1 MPDALSAHLIITLAV
16 LAIAMVAL
24 LTERL
29 SADLVA
35 LLAVVALG
43 VTGVLTPEETFSG
56 FSRSAVITI
65 LAIFILAEG
74 LTRAGVADRVGDLI
88 TRLAGHS
95 ERRLIIVVM
104 LAGSGLSLVMNNIA
118 SAAVLLPAVTAAG
131 RRARVSPARL
141 LMPLAFSTLLGG
153 MATLLTTA
161 NIVSSSLLQDRG
173 FEGFGLLDFAP
184 IGLPLVAGGILYVAF
199 LGRRWL
205 PTHAPQ
211 EHLRVSPTGDLVE
224 IYHLGQHLFRVR
236 VPPGSYLVGRPLEES
251 TLREIYQIN
260 LLAVERDGKVVRS
273 PPPSMELRLG
283 DILHFQGDIE
293 DFRERDVEPY
303 LEILP
308 ERTWHESDLES
319 GNTLVVET
327 ILAPRSS
334 LVGRTLRE
342 ARFRR
347 RYGMTVLAIWRGD
360 KPLLSDLGDEPLA
373 FGDALLLQGP
383 RDRLEL
389 LIEEPDLIV
398 LAREGDLVPRRPGK
412 HWQAV
417 AVLVGA
423 LVVAIAT
430 PLPIAE
436 VMLSGALAMVLLGLL
451 SMEEAYRAIEWRT
464 VFLVAGMLPLG
475 IALSNSGAAAL
486 LARGLVLTAGGFGP
500 LVLLAGLFL
509 VTTLLVQVMTGA
521 AVAAVM
527 VPIAITAAQ
536 EVGADPRS
544 VVMGVALAT
553 SMAFLTPLGHPVNL
567 LVMGSGGYRF
577 KDYWRMGW
585 PLALLVFALVMVL
598 LPMVWHL
605 G

>member
-1 MPDALSAHLIITLAV
+1 MPDLLSADLIITLVV
-16 LAIAMVAL
+16 LSAAIVAL

-35 LLAVVALG
+35 LLAVVVLG
-43 VTGVLTPEETFSG
+43 VTGVLTPEQTFSG

-88 TRLAGHS
+88 TRLAGQS
-95 ERRLIIVVM
+95 ERRLIVVVM
-104 LAGSGLSLVMNNIA
+104 LAGGGLSLVMNNIA

-131 RRARVSPARL
+131 RRAKVSPARL

-173 FEGFGLLDFAP
+173 LDGFGLLDFAP
-184 IGLPLVAGGILYVAF
+184 VGLPLVAGGVLYVAL
-199 LGRRWL
+199 LGRRRL

-211 EHLRVSPTGDLVE
+211 EHLRVSDAGDLVD
-224 IYHLGQHLFRVR
+224 IYHLGGHLFRAR
-236 VPPGSYLVGRPLEES
+236 VPAGSYLIGRPVSES
-251 TLREIYQIN
+251 TLREIYQIS
-260 LLAVERDGKVVRS
+260 LVAVERDTKIIQS
-273 PPPSMELRLG
+273 PAPTMELRQG
-283 DILHFQGDIE
+283 DILHFQGDVE

-308 ERTWHESDLES
+308 ERTWHEHDLES
-319 GNTLVVET
+319 GDTVVVET
-327 ILAPRSS
+327 VLAPRSS
-334 LVGRTLRE
+334 LVGRSLRE

-347 RYGMTVLAIWRGD
+347 RYGMTALAIWRGD
-360 KPLLSDLGDEPLA
+360 RPLLTDLGDQPLV

-383 RDRLEL
+383 RDRMEL
-389 LIEEPDLIV
+389 LSEEPDLIV
-398 LAREGDLVPRRPGK
+398 LTREDDLEPRQPGK

-417 AVLVGA
+417 AVLVTA

-430 PLPIAE
+430 PMPIAE

-451 SMEEAYRAIEWRT
+451 TMEEAYRAIEWKT

-475 IALSNSGAAAL
+475 VALSQSGAAAL
-486 LARGLVLTAGGFGP
+486 LAKGIVLVTGSFGP
-500 LVLLAGLFL
+500 LALLGMLFV
-509 VTTLLVQVMTGA
+509 VTTLLVQVMTGP
-521 AVAAVM
+521 AVAAIM

-536 EVGADPRS
+536 EIGADPRS
-544 VVMGVALAT
+544 IVMGVALAT

-577 KDYWRMGW
+577 RDYWRLGW
-585 PLALLVFALVMVL
+585 PLAVLVFAIVMLL
-598 LPMVWHL
+598 LPVVWPL

>member
-1 MPDALSAHLIITLAV
+1 MPDALSADLIITLSV
-16 LAIAMVAL
+16 LAVAIVAL

-35 LLAVVALG
+35 LLAVLALG

-74 LTRAGVADRVGDLI
+74 LTRAGVADRVGTLI

-95 ERRLIIVVM
+95 ERRLILVVM
-104 LAGSGLSLVMNNIA
+104 LAGGTLSLVMNNIA

-173 FEGFGLLDFAP
+173 LEGFGLLDFAP
-184 IGLPLVAGGILYVAF
+184 VGLPLVAGGVLYVAF

-211 EHLRVSPTGDLVE
+211 EHLGVSRSGDLVE
-224 IYHLGQHLFRVR
+224 IYHLGKRLFRAR
-236 VPPGSYLVGRPLEES
+236 VPAGSYLVGRPLSES
-251 TLREIYQIN
+251 TLREIYR
-260 LLAVERDGKVVRS
+260 LSLVAVERAGKVIQS
-273 PPPSMELRLG
+273 PTPTMELHQE
-283 DILHFQGDIE
+283 DILHFQGDVE
-293 DFRERDVEPY
+293 DFRQRDVEPY

-308 ERTWHESDLES
+308 QRTWHERDLES
-319 GNTLVVET
+319 GDTVVVEA
-327 ILAPRSS
+327 ILAPRAS
-334 LVGRTLRE
+334 LVGRTLRD

-347 RYGMTVLAIWRGD
+347 RYGMTALGIWRGD
-360 KPLLSDLGDEPLA
+360 QPLLSNLRDEPLA

-389 LIEEPDLIV
+389 LREEPDLIV
-398 LAREGDLVPRRPGK
+398 LPREEDLEPRRPGK

-417 AVLVGA
+417 AVLVA
-423 LVVAIAT
+423 SLVVAIAT
-430 PLPIAE
+430 PLPIGE

-475 IALSNSGAAAL
+475 VALSKSGAAAL
-486 LARGLVLTAGGFGP
+486 LAHGLVLSTGSFGP

-509 VTTLLVQVMTGA
+509 VTTLLVQVMTGP
-521 AVAAVM
+521 AVAAIM

-536 EVGADPRS
+536 ETGADPRS

-567 LVMGSGGYRF
+567 LVMGSGGYHFR
-577 KDYWRMGW
+577 DYWRMGW
-585 PLALLVFALVMVL
+585 PLALLVFAIVMLL
-598 LPMVWHL
+598 LPAIWRL

>member
-1 MPDALSAHLIITLAV
+1 
-16 LAIAMVAL
+16 
-24 LTERL
+24 
-29 SADLVA
+29 
-35 LLAVVALG
+35 
-43 VTGVLTPEETFSG
+43 
-56 FSRSAVITI
+56 
-65 LAIFILAEG
+65 
-74 LTRAGVADRVGDLI
+74 
-88 TRLAGHS
+88 
-95 ERRLIIVVM
+95 VVM
-104 LAGSGLSLVMNNIA
+104 LAGGTLSLVMNNIA

-173 FEGFGLLDFAP
+173 LEGFGLLDFAP
-184 IGLPLVAGGILYVAF
+184 VGLPLVAGGVLYVAF

-211 EHLRVSPTGDLVE
+211 EHLGVSRSGDLVE
-224 IYHLGQHLFRVR
+224 IYHLGKRLFRAR
-236 VPPGSYLVGRPLEES
+236 VPAGSYLVGRPLSES
-251 TLREIYQIN
+251 TLREIYQIS
-260 LLAVERDGKVVRS
+260 LVAVERNGKVIQS
-273 PPPSMELRLG
+273 PPPTMELRQE
-283 DILHFQGDIE
+283 DILHFQGDVQ
-293 DFRERDVEPY
+293 DFRRRDVEPY

-308 ERTWHESDLES
+308 ERTWHERDLES
-319 GNTLVVET
+319 GETVVVEA
-327 ILAPRSS
+327 ILAPRAS
-334 LVGRTLRE
+334 LVGRTLHD

-347 RYGMTVLAIWRGD
+347 RYGMTVLGIWRGD
-360 KPLLSDLGDEPLA
+360 QPLLADLRDERLA

-389 LIEEPDLIV
+389 LREEPDLIV
-398 LAREGDLVPRRPGK
+398 LTREEDLEPRRPGK

-417 AVLVGA
+417 AVLVA
-423 LVVAIAT
+423 SLVVAITT
-430 PLPIAE
+430 PLPIGE

-475 IALSNSGAAAL
+475 VALSKSGAAAL
-486 LARGLVLTAGGFGP
+486 LAHGLVLSTGSFGP

-509 VTTLLVQVMTGA
+509 VTTLLVQVMTGP
-521 AVAAVM
+521 AVAAIM

-536 EVGADPRS
+536 ETGADPRS

-567 LVMGSGGYRF
+567 LVMGSGGYHFR
-577 KDYWRMGW
+577 DYWRMGW
-585 PLALLVFALVMVL
+585 PLALLVFAIVMVL
-598 LPMVWHL
+598 LPTIWHL